1 MLQKMIDKQKEL
13 QERLNAIDFVDEVSR
28 TTYIKEHAQYL
39 DQELHEMLRE
49 LQFFKKWKNYDWSY
63 NEIVLRA
70 DNAREEFIDAFHF
83 MLNIAIALKLDAEDI
98 YRIYCYKNKINHE
111 RQSNNY

>member
-1 MLQKMIDKQKEL
+1 MLQKMLYKQEEL
-13 QERLNAIDFVDEVSR
+13 QRRLKAIDFVDEEAR

-49 LQFFKKWKNYDWSY
+49 LQYFKKWKTYDWSDT
-63 NEIVLRA
+63 EKGLRK

-83 MLNIAIALKLDAEDI
+83 MLNIALALELTAEDI